1 LSRRALLLCIRRSN
15 PAAQAAIANKQRQ
28 PPRAIYLA
36 TKATSLS
43 SISRRQIMKKFFI
56 STALILL
63 ASPAFAQ
70 SYSAGYG
77 TGNVINLPALEHG
90 GFASMP
96 ETGAYAY
103 APQRSGARV
112 HGVRAESI
120 SPSDPDTVYVNGEYV
135 GRDPDPNVRLELR
148 RDWMHD

>member
-1 LSRRALLLCIRRSN
+1 
-15 PAAQAAIANKQRQ
+15 
-28 PPRAIYLA
+28 
-36 TKATSLS
+36 
-43 SISRRQIMKKFFI
+43 MKKILI

-77 TGNVINLPALEHG
+77 TGNVINMPAAAPG
-90 GFASMP
+90 GFAAAP
-96 ETGAYAY
+96 ETRAYAY
-103 APQRSGARV
+103 SPRGGARMR
-112 HGVRAESI
+112 GVRAESI

-135 GRDPDPNVRLELR
+135 GRDPDPNVRLEMR